1 MGTEL
6 TVVKQ
11 ADAIESALIGGDLSK
26 LNLNDRLNYY
36 NQVCESLGL
45 NPLTQP
51 FSYIT
56 LNGKLTLYAKRDCA
70 EQLRNSR
77 GVSITQLDK
86 VFNGDLYI
94 VTAYAKDKTGKT
106 DVSTGAVSVKGLGG
120 ENLANAIMKAETK
133 AKRRVTLSI
142 CGLGLL
148 DETEVASIPG
158 AQPEQ
163 TWATPDDKQAII
175 DRKLKELKAEP
186 KDEEAPELEE
196 ITRWKTVIGACIT
209 ADDFNALLPKV
220 KDQPTVV
227 KMALMTASLDKGLK
241 FDKETK
247 CFVRPANG
255 PSSPEKP
262 SESNPGAKAGHPVRP
277 SSPASTNGTSGS
289 VSGKTQETFLR
300 PTQTIEPLADVQTG
314 LEEVDAEIREVT
326 VKDVEQRRKGGRVYM
341 LLSCTVAGHE
351 GIQPIICWHKN
362 SMFDHLS
369 KSMGKV
375 CKFGVVR
382 EEKGDE
388 VFYNLEEIHSIGDQ
402 VFVDNKPELTAAQ
415 LGFVR

>member
-255 PSSPEKP
+255 PRSPVQPSAAPEGSTQSSLPMNGQEGANPPKSEASPAHPPSARGVISADQVKRLYTIAGTAGLKRQQVHDLIGRYGYESTKDLPEKVYNEIC
-262 SESNPGAKAGHPVRP
+262 SELEQYAG
-277 SSPASTNGTSGS
+277 
-289 VSGKTQETFLR
+289 VSR
-300 PTQTIEPLADVQTG
+300 
-314 LEEVDAEIREVT
+314 
-326 VKDVEQRRKGGRVYM
+326 
-341 LLSCTVAGHE
+341 
-351 GIQPIICWHKN
+351 
-362 SMFDHLS
+362 
-369 KSMGKV
+369 
-375 CKFGVVR
+375 
-382 EEKGDE
+382 
-388 VFYNLEEIHSIGDQ
+388 
-402 VFVDNKPELTAAQ
+402 
-415 LGFVR
+415 